1 MAESADSTP
10 DGEEPSPGHP
20 RDAELT
26 ELPDLLAMG
35 LAELRTVQHPILAEV
50 LADLRERATGPDEML
65 WGFNNA
71 F

>member
-1 MAESADSTP
+1 MAESEASTP

-20 RDAELT
+20 RDA

-50 LADLRERATGPDEML
+50 LADLRERATDPDEML